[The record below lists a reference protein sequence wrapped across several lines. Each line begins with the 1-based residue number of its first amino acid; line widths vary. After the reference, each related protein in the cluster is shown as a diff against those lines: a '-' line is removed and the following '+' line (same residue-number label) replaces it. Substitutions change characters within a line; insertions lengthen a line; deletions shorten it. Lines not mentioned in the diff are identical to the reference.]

1 MTSHSSTWT
10 RRAALLRM
18 AGAAALVGPFVS
30 ACSGPPTRPDDAL
43 PLRSPGPSGPAVL
56 QHWRTISTG
65 QIAAPAGAFGVPS
78 LPGLPSLPA
87 PMGGAPIRLVG
98 PVALALRGG
107 SLLVADAGLGRL
119 IRIEPGQ
126 PAWTVLPPV
135 AGLSVSPRTVVA
147 LGTDAS
153 LWALDGP
160 SRMLLNLS
168 AGGQVIRR
176 VDLGA
181 AGLASPVGFALA
193 GFGQRIVVADD
204 SRGRWVELRGGLLVE
219 PMPIPNPNP
228 GDDPMAPGSDAID
241 AIDAIDSI
249 AASTD
254 RLYLLDRRRARV
266 RVVALADGRIL
277 QTLGEGELR
286 QPVALAADAR
296 GRLAVLDAQDGSVH
310 LHVPGQPVLRVTAAE
325 LRVRLPIALAM
336 EDGWLAVADRSGGVV
351 QLFRVLEGRAAEGL
365 TR

>member
-1 MTSHSSTWT
+1 MTTHLPMTPTLT
-10 RRAALLRM
+10 RRAALLRG
-18 AGAAALVGPFVS
+18 AGAVALAAPLLS
-30 ACSGPPTRPDDAL
+30 ACSGPPTRPDDAVAWR
-43 PLRSPGPSGPAVL
+43 PTGPAVL

-119 IRIEPGQ
+119 IRIEPNL

-135 AGLSVSPRTVVA
+135 AGLAISPRTVVA

-181 AGLASPVGFALA
+181 AGLGSPVGFALA

-219 PMPIPNPNP
+219 PMPMP
-228 GDDPMAPGSDAID
+228 GDAATDPRSDAVD
-241 AIDAIDSI
+241 AVDATDAI

-254 RLYLLDRRRARV
+254 RIYLLDRRRARV
-266 RVVALADGRIL
+266 RVVALADGRSL

-310 LHVPGQPVLRVTAAE
+310 LHVPGQPVLRLGAAE
-325 LRVRLPIALAM
+325 LRVRLPVALAM
-336 EDGWLAVADRSGGVV
+336 DDGWLAVADRSGGVV